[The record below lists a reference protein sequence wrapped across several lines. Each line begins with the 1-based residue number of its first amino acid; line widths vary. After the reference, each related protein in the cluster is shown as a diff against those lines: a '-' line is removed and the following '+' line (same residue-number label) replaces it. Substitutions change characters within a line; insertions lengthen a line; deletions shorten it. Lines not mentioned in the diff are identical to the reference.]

1 MKERTKNVILYLL
14 RRLSGQVDGKK
25 KLMKLMFLVEH
36 FDPER
41 RVLVEKPRLGN
52 QFLIYYYGVFSFE
65 VAECYEEL
73 VGEGRVAGWPP
84 TVTGQEGEA
93 ALDEGLKR
101 VVDRVVEEFGG
112 LTGYELEVETLKML
126 GIEPYEKDRFF
137 GKEVREIIKKE
148 GRMPGRLQVWKGSVQ
163 K

>member
-1 MKERTKNVILYLL
+1 MGSVKEKTKDVILYFL
-14 RRLSGQVDGKK
+14 RRVGGQVDGKK

-73 VGEGRVAGWPP
+73 VREGRVAGWPP
-84 TVTGQEGEA
+84 TVTSQEGEA

-126 GIEPYEKDRFF
+126 GIEPYEKDMFF
-137 GKEVREIIKKE
+137 GKEVRGIIK
-148 GRMPGRLQVWKGSVQ
+148 RRTRPRRLLKV
-163 K
+163 